1 VSDAGRPV
9 ALVTGAGRG
18 IGRACAVAL
27 ADAGTDIV
35 STDVTVAEAESTA
48 TMLGRAACLALACDV
63 SSTASVN
70 AAVAEIERRVGRLDI
85 VINNA
90 GIVEPVRTEETTD
103 EQWERTVS
111 VNQTGALRVSRAA
124 FPLLRRAPHPAIV
137 SISSVV
143 AQRGFPGRAS
153 YAAAK
158 GALEALTRVLAV
170 EWGPYRIRVNAVA
183 PGFILTDGARKV
195 FEAGMGSAEVR
206 ASLTALGRMGEPAEV
221 AAVVAW
227 VASPAASY
235 VTGVTIVVDG
245 GYLAWGRTG
254 PDRLFDETPAR

>member
-27 ADAGTDIV
+27 TDAGFDIV
-35 STDVTVAEAESTA
+35 STDVTVTEAQSTA
-48 TMLGRAACLALACDV
+48 KMLGRPARLAVACDV

-70 AAVAEIERRVGRLDI
+70 AAVAEIEKKVGRLD
-85 VINNA
+85 VVVNNA

-103 EQWERTVS
+103 EQWERTLS

-124 FPLLRRAPHPAIV
+124 FPLLRRAQHPAIV

-170 EWGPYRIRVNAVA
+170 EWGPYGIRVNTVA
-183 PGFILTDGARKV
+183 PGFILTEGARKV

-221 AAVVAW
+221 ASVVAW

>member
-1 VSDAGRPV
+1 VSEAGRPV

-18 IGRACAVAL
+18 IGRACVVAL
-27 ADAGTDIV
+27 ADAGFDIV
-35 STDVTVAEAESTA
+35 STDVTVPEAQSTA
-48 TMLGRAACLALACDV
+48 TMLGRATCLSLACDV

-70 AAVAEIERRVGRLDI
+70 AAVAEIEKNVGRLD
-85 VINNA
+85 VVVNNA

-103 EQWERTVS
+103 EQWERTIS

-158 GALEALTRVLAV
+158 GGLEALTRVLAI
-170 EWGPYRIRVNAVA
+170 EWGPYGIRVNAVA
-183 PGFILTDGARKV
+183 PGFILTDGVRAV
-195 FEAGMGSAEVR
+195 FEEGMGSAEVR

-254 PDRLFDETPAR
+254 PDRLFDEPRAR

>member
-1 VSDAGRPV
+1 MSGDGRAV

-27 ADAGTDIV
+27 AEAGFDIV
-35 STDVTVAEAESTA
+35 PTDVTLVAAQSTA
-48 TMLGRAACLALACDV
+48 TILGRPARLAVACDV

-70 AAVAEIERRVGRLDI
+70 AAVAEIEQRVGRLD
-85 VINNA
+85 VVVNNA

-103 EQWERTVS
+103 EQWERTLS

-124 FPLLRRAPHPAIV
+124 FSLLRRAPYPAIV

-143 AQRGFPGRAS
+143 AQRGFPGRAA
-153 YAAAK
+153 YAASK
-158 GALEALTRVLAV
+158 GAIEALTRVLAI
-170 EWGPYRIRVNAVA
+170 EWGPYGIRVNAVA
-183 PGFILTDGARKV
+183 PGFILTEGAQKV
-195 FEAGMGSAEVR
+195 FDAGLGSASTR
-206 ASLTALGRMGEPAEV
+206 AAFTALGRMGEPSEIG
-221 AAVVAW
+221 AVVAW
-227 VASPAASY
+227 LASPAASY

-254 PDRLFDETPAR
+254 PDRLFDEPRP

>member
-9 ALVTGAGRG
+9 ALITGAGQG
-18 IGRACAVAL
+18 IGRACAIAL
-27 ADAGTDIV
+27 AESGFDIV
-35 STDVTVAEAESTA
+35 STDVTVAEAQSTS
-48 TMLGRAACLALACDV
+48 TLLGRPARLAVACDV

-70 AAVAEIERRVGRLDI
+70 AALVEIEQKVGRVD
-85 VINNA
+85 VVVNNA

-103 EQWERTVS
+103 EQWERTIS

-137 SISSVV
+137 NISSVV

-170 EWGPYRIRVNAVA
+170 EWGPYGIRVNAVA

-206 ASLTALGRMGEPAEV
+206 ASLTALGRMGEPVEV
-221 AAVVAW
+221 AAAVAW

-254 PDRLFDETPAR
+254 PDRLFDEAPAR